1 VFGALLPLLLASP
14 PAVVPPAGPHALFW
28 SGGRT
33 WVLDAGA
40 GRLFSAPGF
49 LTLDVQGGL
58 IRFRQRV
65 EAHRPGAREA
75 GLPAPASRRTVW
87 EQVTTP
93 ARAWSPAVAPPEP
106 WPPAGAALMDERA
119 LLQFTGEA
127 LTTLRFQ
134 RFAGPDASTR
144 TVIEGAAYRPD
155 TGRADPAPAGAGAA
169 LAWTAAHLPFALD
182 PCLVRPAGILPLEG
196 PGGVRTPY
204 LLAAGAAP
212 ECADR
217 VRALALSAPP
227 RTEGWGPG
235 VLDRRPLPDAR
246 GAVLLLGEAAEN
258 RPALVDD
265 LLALANP
272 CVLQTLRLERDG
284 LHPLDVGAV
293 PALDGFRWLSADAPW
308 LTWLPIAFAP
318 AERCGAAVPI
328 LPGDVRRFDGDVDD
342 WPADALRTSAALCR
356 VVEIGRAWSGP
367 DDLSGEAVARV
378 QGADLVVAVVVRDR
392 DPAPADVVRVLTTTG
407 DASVDRDGRV
417 DTSSLSGLRA
427 AVSSREGGY
436 AMEIRLPRAA
446 FGTPPRL
453 AIAVDD
459 ADGGDP
465 PGAGLRLWIAGEPVG
480 TQSGQPLPLENLP

>member
-1 VFGALLPLLLASP
+1 MFGALLTLLLASP
-14 PAVVPPAGPHALFW
+14 SPPANPGPHALFW

-33 WVLDAGA
+33 WLLDAGA
-40 GRLFSAPGF
+40 GRLFSAPAF
-49 LTLDVQGGL
+49 ITLDAQGGL
-58 IRFRQRV
+58 TRFRQRV
-65 EAHRPGAREA
+65 ESHRPGAREA

-93 ARAWSPAVAPPEP
+93 ARAWSAAIASPEP
-106 WPPAGAALMDERA
+106 WPSAGAALMDERA
-119 LLQFTGEA
+119 VLQFTGEV

-134 RFAGPDASTR
+134 RFTGADAAAR

-155 TGRADPAPAGAGAA
+155 LGRTEPAPAGAGAA

-182 PCLVRPAGILPLEG
+182 PCLVRPAGLLPLEG

-212 ECADR
+212 ECAER
-217 VRALALSAPP
+217 VRALALTAPP
-227 RTEGWGPG
+227 RPEAWGPG
-235 VLDRRPLPDAR
+235 VIDRRPLPDAR
-246 GAVLLLGEAAEN
+246 GAVLLLGEAVEG
-258 RPALVDD
+258 RPAVVND
-265 LLALANP
+265 LLALADP
-272 CVLQTLRLERDG
+272 CALQTLRLERDG
-284 LHPLDVGAV
+284 QPPLDVGAV
-293 PALDGFRWLSADAPW
+293 PALDGFRWLAPDTPW

-318 AERCGAAVPI
+318 AERCGAAVPV
-328 LPGDVRRFDGDVDD
+328 LAGEVRRFDGDVDD
-342 WPADALRTSAALCR
+342 WPAEALLTSAALCR
-356 VVEIGRAWSGP
+356 VIEIGRAWSGP

-392 DPAPADVVRVLTTTG
+392 DPAPADVVRVLTTGG
-407 DASVDRDGRV
+407 DASIDRDARV
-417 DTSSLSGLRA
+417 DTSSLAGLRA
-427 AVSSREGGY
+427 AVTGREGGY

-446 FGTPPRL
+446 LGSPPRL